1 MPRQAKVDGVVDQQ
15 LPSLVSIYKGIHAAF
30 ELSHHEEKTS
40 ALLAREL
47 RSLGF
52 DVTEHVGKYANP
64 DLNAYGVVAV
74 MKNGAGPTV
83 WGRADM
89 DALPVVEQTGVGY
102 ASHVH
107 AKDDAGNDV
116 PVMHACGHDIHVTSL
131 IGTTRTL
138 AALKKD
144 WHGTLV
150 LIGQPAEERI
160 DGAQAMLADGL

>member
-1 MPRQAKVDGVVDQQ
+1 MTARVAMPRQAKVDGVVDQQ

-83 WGRADM
+83 WGRATWM
-89 DALPVVEQTGVGY
+89 RCPWRSRPAWG
-102 ASHVH
+102 
-107 AKDDAGNDV
+107 
-116 PVMHACGHDIHVTSL
+116 MRVTCTPKMTPA
-131 IGTTRTL
+131 TTCR
-138 AALKKD
+138 
-144 WHGTLV
+144 
-150 LIGQPAEERI
+150 
-160 DGAQAMLADGL
+160 